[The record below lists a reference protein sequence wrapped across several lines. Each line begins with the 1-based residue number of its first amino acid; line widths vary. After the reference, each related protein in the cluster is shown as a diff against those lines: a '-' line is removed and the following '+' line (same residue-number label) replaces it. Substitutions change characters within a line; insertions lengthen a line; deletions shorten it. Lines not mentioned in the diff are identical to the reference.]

1 MAYSFPLSTAN
12 FMDLL
17 PIQQMFFDAPEQVEM
32 SQTGGGELLR
42 ADLAP
47 MLWAGEIRLGP
58 MAKAESAV
66 PELMLDLL
74 RPAGRTFYCY
84 DARRAYPLLD
94 PTGSILGAATP
105 TIYALPAGGREM
117 QLQAL
122 PVGYNLSPGDYLA
135 FDYTVASVTRRALHR
150 IVSDPAV
157 VPAGGISPV
166 FEVTPMIRTG
176 AVTGTAVTLIKAA
189 CKAVLVPNSVSKG
202 TSLRGLTRDMNFRWQ
217 QTLR

>member
-1 MAYSFPLSTAN
+1 
-12 FMDLL
+12 
-17 PIQQMFFDAPEQVEM
+17 M

-157 VPAGGISPV
+157 VTS
-166 FEVTPMIRTG
+166 
-176 AVTGTAVTLIKAA
+176 AVTGKALYASNGCGGCHGLPPASLNILAGANNPGAIQSAISAVVSMGAFSSLTSQALADIAA
-189 CKAVLVPNSVSKG
+189 YLATPAI
-202 TSLRGLTRDMNFRWQ
+202 
-217 QTLR
+217 